1 MASDRSPM
9 NITRVETIHLALP
22 AARARVSLTDPAPAP
37 TTVVAVR
44 LHTDTPHVGLGF
56 TAALVGGA
64 AVRSLL
70 EADLAPLVVGEDP
83 TETERLFAKA
93 QGRCRAAGWAGLA
106 ARAYAAI
113 DIALWDLRAKAA
125 GLPLFRLLGASRP
138 AAPCFAGD
146 LAGLGTDAHQTINAA
161 QPLLAEGMLGV
172 AVDVGSGDVQMD
184 ADRVQQVR
192 DALGESAWLGI
203 AADGR
208 YDLGTAL
215 AMAHFYEEDVGID
228 WIDTP
233 LSPEDRVGYQRLA
246 ERMEVPLAVGSSFDD
261 RDAFRRALEA
271 GAARVLRPDPLRLG
285 GITPLLK
292 VAALAD
298 AFHVSVVPHRLPEVG
313 VHLACALPNA
323 PMAEWGSWLAGAF
336 AEPVAHRQGKLVPP
350 DRAGHGL
357 VVNAEAVSRFR
368 VR

>member
-1 MASDRSPM
+1 M

-37 TTVVAVR
+37 PAVVVVR

-56 TAALVGGA
+56 TTGPVAGRILHALID
-64 AVRSLL
+64 S
-70 EADLAPLVVGEDP
+70 ELAPLVTGEDP
-83 TETERLFAKA
+83 AASDWLCAKV
-93 QGRCRAAGWAGLA
+93 QGRFRVAGWAGLA

-113 DIALWDLRAKAA
+113 DIAVWDLKAKAA
-125 GLPLFRLLGASRP
+125 GLPLYRLLGGNRLG
-138 AAPCFAGD
+138 AACFAGD
-146 LAGLGTDAHQTINAA
+146 LAGVGTDAVQTIKAA
-161 QPLLAEGMLGV
+161 VPLVGEGVLGV
-172 AVDVGSGDVQMD
+172 AVDVGGGDVQLD

-208 YDLGTAL
+208 YDLATAL

-233 LSPEDRVGYQRLA
+233 VPPYDRVGYQRLA
-246 ERMEVPLAVGSSFDD
+246 DRMEVPLAAGASFDD

-271 GAARVLRPDPLRLG
+271 GSIRVFRPDPLRLG
-285 GITPLLK
+285 GLTPLLK
-292 VAALAD
+292 VAALAEC
-298 AFHVSVVPHRLPEVG
+298 FHASVVPYRLPEVG
-313 VHLACALPNA
+313 VHLACALPNV

-336 AEPVAHRQGKLVPP
+336 ADPVVPRQGKLVPP
-350 DRAGHGL
+350 DRPGL
-357 VVNAEAVSRFR
+357 GLELNEDAVARFR
-368 VR
+368 VG